1 MSVPK
6 FDPKELKITAEIPP
20 VIAGRPP
27 TVLFDFPVSRNEAYK
42 SLMAKKPVW
51 QISNCE
57 TKIFSPSI
65 YPDNVAR
72 GFIRQQNVPDPS
84 TFGGPDIFGIAWEYV
99 PVTGGSIVR
108 PGKPFMASANEWKAK
123 LKWPDVDAWDWEG
136 SARENE
142 VYLND
147 GTMIMHWLLNGYFE
161 RLISFMDFEE
171 AAVAM
176 IDEDQQDA
184 VKELYEKLTDL
195 YIKIVDKH
203 VDYFHAE
210 AFTVHDDWGS
220 QMAPFFSPDITREL
234 IVPAMKRLTDHI
246 HARGAIADLHSCGH
260 IEQQVPNMI
269 AAGWDSWSGMAMNDT
284 QGLYEKY
291 GDRIVLGVVPD
302 QFVPENTP
310 EDRQRAAA
318 REFAQKFCNPQ
329 KPCILNSYGAAILT
343 PAYREELYKESRIR
357 MQV

>member
-6 FDPKELKITAEIPP
+6 FDPKELEITEIPSAFP
-20 VIAGRPP
+20 GWPP
-27 TVLFDFPVSRNEAYK
+27 TRLFQYPVTRGEAYK
-42 SLMAKKPVW
+42 ALMRGKPIW
-51 QISNCE
+51 QISSGE
-57 TKIFSPSI
+57 STIFTPAV

-72 GFIRQQNVPDPS
+72 GLVIQQNFLDPS
-84 TFGGPDIFGIAWEYV
+84 KYGGPDIFGIEWEYV

-108 PGKPFMASANEWKAK
+108 PGAPFLSNANEWKEK
-123 LKWPDVDAWDWEG
+123 VKWPDVDAWDW
-136 SARENE
+136 ARAAKENE
-142 VYLND
+142 NFLKND
-147 GTMIMHWLLNGYFE
+147 VLIFHWIMNGYFE

-184 VKELYEKLTDL
+184 VRELYEALTDL

-220 QMAPFFSPDITREL
+220 QMAPFFSPAVTAEL
-234 IVPAMKRLTDHI
+234 LVPAMKRLTDHI
-246 HARGAIADLHSCGH
+246 HSRGAIADLHSCGH
-260 IEQQVPNMI
+260 VEQQVPNMI

-291 GDRIVLGVVPD
+291 GDKIVLGVVPD
-302 QFVPENTP
+302 QFDPQTTSE
-310 EDRQRAAA
+310 EEQRAAA
-318 REFAQKFCNPQ
+318 RKFAEKFCNPK
-329 KPCILNSYGAAILT
+329 KPCLVNMYGAAVLT
-343 PAYREELYKESRIR
+343 PAFQEELYKESRIR
-357 MQV
+357 MQAG